1 MNNSVKEMDFVS
13 LKNNFDAVC
22 DDVNGK
28 GETVALTLKNGRKV
42 FIMTRFPTLSSKAY
56 RLIRLR
62 DKKRV
67 NKKIERTA
75 QFFYYYQSFAV
86 PFCLTLKPALR

>member
-22 DDVNGK
+22 DDVNGN

-42 FIMTRFPTLSSKAY
+42 FIMPEENYDEISHFIIKSVSANTLTR
-56 RLIRLR
+56 
-62 DKKRV
+62 
-67 NKKIERTA
+67 
-75 QFFYYYQSFAV
+75 
-86 PFCLTLKPALR
+86 

>member
-22 DDVNGK
+22 DDVNGN

-42 FIMTRFPTLSSKAY
+42 FIMPEENYDEISHFVIKSVSANTLTR
-56 RLIRLR
+56 
-62 DKKRV
+62 
-67 NKKIERTA
+67 
-75 QFFYYYQSFAV
+75 
-86 PFCLTLKPALR
+86 

>member
-28 GETVALTLKNGRKV
+28 GETVAPTLKNGRKV
-42 FIMTRFPTLSSKAY
+42 FIMPEENYDEISHFVIKSVSANTLTR
-56 RLIRLR
+56 
-62 DKKRV
+62 
-67 NKKIERTA
+67 
-75 QFFYYYQSFAV
+75 
-86 PFCLTLKPALR
+86 

>member
-1 MNNSVKEMDFVS
+1 MKNSVKEMDFVS

-42 FIMTRFPTLSSKAY
+42 FIMPEENYDEISHFVIKSVSANTLTR
-56 RLIRLR
+56 
-62 DKKRV
+62 
-67 NKKIERTA
+67 
-75 QFFYYYQSFAV
+75 
-86 PFCLTLKPALR
+86 